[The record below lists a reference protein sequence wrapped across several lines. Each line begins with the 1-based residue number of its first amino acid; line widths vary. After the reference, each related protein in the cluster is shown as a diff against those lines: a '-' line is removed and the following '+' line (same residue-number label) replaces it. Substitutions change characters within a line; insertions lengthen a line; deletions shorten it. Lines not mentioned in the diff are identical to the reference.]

1 MIQSHEL
8 FDTRISEI
16 MWVTGYRRKNSRTLT
31 QYREVL
37 NDERP
42 IIGKN
47 VNRVLFL
54 SEIFKIWF
62 DVQVIKD
69 SESETLVVR

>member
-37 NDERP
+37 NGERP